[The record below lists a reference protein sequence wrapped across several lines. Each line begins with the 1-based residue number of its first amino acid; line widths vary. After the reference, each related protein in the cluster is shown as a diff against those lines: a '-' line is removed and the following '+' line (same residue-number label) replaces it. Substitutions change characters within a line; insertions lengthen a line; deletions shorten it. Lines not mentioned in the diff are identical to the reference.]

1 MTTSGKEAI
10 AAKLSCKLR
19 LIIRNF
25 IVSISNNWELNCR
38 TKFLLCKGNHLITE
52 DQR

>member
-25 IVSISNNWELNCR
+25 IVSISNNWELNCC
-38 TKFLLCKGNHLITE
+38 TKFLCKGNHLITE
-52 DQR
+52 DKR